1 MPINTIYTDGDNQ
14 QLRNV
19 IFNATP
25 KSIEQTKQMAAQFK
39 GKNELETCKNVFD
52 YLKTRINYRA
62 DGFHQKIKLPSALLR
77 ERVGD
82 CKSYSLFTYGIL
94 TNLGIPCKYVLT
106 SYNNDPTPTH
116 IYVVTNSGII
126 IDAVWG
132 KFNSEKKPTYR
143 YTKDMRISTITGIKS
158 KDNVQIG
165 CADCQTSKRIGMTAE
180 QWYDQNQGLVQTKDK
195 AIHLGAKVPAT
206 PMRVLMLKFI
216 ENNGGGIATSI
227 WNKIYRAEGVLSK
240 IPQSEIDA
248 IYNKYKAIASNSG
261 VKLPTTEQSGRISML
276 SSVKVDSPT
285 DTGSALDPTKVI
297 VTTQSGTMSVEEAW
311 NSVLGSG
318 QYYLYNFRYL
328 NPLNAEL
335 NALKSKYTTGKV
347 SQDDVSNFREFLKG
361 WYQFGGNPDDIKNA
375 VAKGKDKRPQGK
387 DANYMLMVSKTRGLK
402 VQDLGLI
409 IRGFVS
415 AFTGAEFEWGSNNT
429 YIFGQPNSG
438 QGIGEPVTAA
448 TITAWITAISGLLA
462 LLSKV
467 FSFVDARKD
476 LSKAEEEMR
485 KLETSGYILE
495 PDYYSLPLPRYKVE
509 DIKQILVPTAEA
521 PSLADIGSAVEFF
534 SSFAPT
540 KTQNRDANTPLTL
553 QQLEA
558 QKKEGA
564 LPPFIANEVENAKQ
578 DKYTLEALQKASSL
592 ATKIVPTS
600 TEKVVT
606 YYKLSK
612 TEKGDTKKA
621 GFGGAIL
628 PILIGVGV
636 LMALNKGKKQNG

>member
-25 KSIEQTKQMAAQFK
+25 KSIEQTKQMASQFK

-116 IYVVTNSGII
+116 IYVITNSGII

-132 KFNSEKKPTYR
+132 KFNSEKKPTYK

-158 KDNVQIG
+158 NSSVQIG
-165 CADCQTSKRIGMTAE
+165 CADCQTPKRIGMTAE
-180 QWYDQNQGLVQTKDK
+180 QWYDQNQGLVKTKDK
-195 AIHLGAKVPAT
+195 VLHLAAKVPAV
-206 PMRVLMLKFI
+206 PMRVLMLQFI
-216 ENNGGGIATSI
+216 EANGGGIATSI
-227 WNKIYRAEGVLSK
+227 WNKIYRAEGVK
-240 IPQSEIDA
+240 MTIPQSDLDA
-248 IYNKYKAIASNSG
+248 IYSKWKASALKVG
-261 VKLPTTEQSGRISML
+261 VKFPTEAQNTAIKNLVALKIVGYEGSGLAKKPIF
-276 SSVKVDSPT
+276 K
-285 DTGSALDPTKVI
+285 SAMPIED
-297 VTTQSGTMSVEEAW
+297 AW
-311 NSVLGSG
+311 NKTMGAN
-318 QYYLYNFRYL
+318 QYKLYADNYAS
-328 NPLNAEL
+328 PLNKDL
-335 NALKSKYTTGKV
+335 QALESKFTSGKV
-347 SQDDVSNFREFLKG
+347 SQADVDNFREFLKS
-361 WYQFGGNPDDIKNA
+361 WYQFGGNPDEIKNA
-375 VAKGKDKRPQGK
+375 IAKGKDKKPKGK
-387 DANYMLMVSKTRGLK
+387 DANYMLMISKTRGLK
-402 VQDLGLI
+402 PKDLGLI
-409 IRGFVS
+409 LRGFTS
-415 AFTGAEFEWGSNNT
+415 AFSGADFEWGSNGT

-438 QGIGEPVTAA
+438 QGIGEPITAT

-467 FSFVDARKD
+467 FSFVDARKGQ
-476 LSKAEEEMR
+476 SRAEEEMK
-485 KLETSGYILE
+485 KLETDGYILE
-495 PDYYSLPLPRYKVE
+495 PDYFTLPLPRKKVT
-509 DIKQILVPTAEA
+509 DIKQISVPIAEA

-553 QQLEA
+553 EQLEA

-564 LPPFIANEVENAKQ
+564 LPPFIANEVDNAKK

-592 ATKIVPTS
+592 TSKIVPTS
-600 TEKVVT
+600 SEKVVT
-606 YYKLSK
+606 YYKLSE
-612 TEKGDTKKA
+612 TETDNTGDTA
-621 GFGGAIL
+621 GFGGIIL

-636 LMALNKGKKQNG
+636 LMAVNTKK